1 MTKQSYIKKVK
12 RKLVIPKELKAAI
25 ISDLQESFD
34 SAKEQGETPESVIER
49 LGTPEDFVSDVM
61 ENSDFT
67 TNEIRLFKRRKN
79 IFVLSIFFALAAVLT
94 TIWAVLYSMPMSMN
108 VIGYSNTS
116 TTIEVTGGF
125 GYLIPYI
132 LCGVFWV
139 LFFVLLISLI
149 YLKKR

>member
-34 SAKEQGETPESVIER
+34 SAKEQGEMPEAVIER

-61 ENSDFT
+61 ENSEFT
-67 TNEIRLFKRRKN
+67 AKEIRLFKRRKN

-108 VIGYSNTS
+108 VIGYSNTP

-132 LCGVFWV
+132 LCGAFWA
-139 LFFVLLISLI
+139 LFFLLLISLI